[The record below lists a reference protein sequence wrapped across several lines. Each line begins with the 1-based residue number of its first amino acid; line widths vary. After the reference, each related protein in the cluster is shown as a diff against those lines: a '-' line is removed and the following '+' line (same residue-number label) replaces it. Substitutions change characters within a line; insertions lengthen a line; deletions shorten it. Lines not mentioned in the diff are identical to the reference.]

1 MMKAMG
7 VVVLLILLSSFVS
20 ADEKTQTTIVVS
32 FKQGVTE
39 NEANN
44 MIQSLGL
51 ITYKLS
57 DWETGEKTAIIEVL
71 EDTEQT
77 YMLQFEGNAL
87 VETAEVEM
95 VKKSKERT
103 EKMKKDLILV
113 TAGATLIIVLFFIGG
128 KRLRRELN

>member
-1 MMKAMG
+1 
-7 VVVLLILLSSFVS
+7 
-20 ADEKTQTTIVVS
+20 
-32 FKQGVTE
+32 
-39 NEANN
+39 
-44 MIQSLGL
+44 L